1 MTQQLMKVF
10 WDHTTERRH
19 QHLPE
24 PPTEGM
30 VRASLAANNQT
41 CPLNDIIIGAENDGN
56 MRTLRRFSFTALKRF
71 NHSARG
77 CNFGI
82 FAQSGQGKTFIVK
95 QFAKTIGIPFV
106 LIQSASLADTWQ
118 LFREICEACEKIG
131 TPVVDHKTDDS
142 DYTLP
147 PVIVFFDEAHAI
159 PRKMMKGGLLNA
171 MEADDGHMMAKPPG
185 MRTDSIVIDCKDVC
199 WIAATTEKGMLF
211 DAFANRLDTMV
222 EWQNAGTA
230 QIAQIV
236 KQKMDWR
243 EKHKLLP
250 FSMPL
255 EACEIVA
262 KYCRVPRE
270 AVGFGSAVVQQRDM
284 IPSLSW
290 IESAEQVAKDK
301 GIDEWG
307 FTKKQILILG
317 AVGQRPIALKRL
329 PSVARCRIEQVEKY
343 ELPKLVSYYDGGP
356 FLVPVSGRG
365 MCITEA
371 GLLQLE
377 KRDIP
382 HKGNR
387 VTAEYFENRR

>member
-1 MTQQLMKVF
+1 MSQQLMKLF
-10 WDHTTERRH
+10 WDHTSNRLYP
-19 QHLPE
+19 HLPKT
-24 PPTEGM
+24 PTEGM
-30 VRASLAANNQT
+30 IRSALAENNQT
-41 CPLNDIIIGAENDGN
+41 CPLNDIIIGVENGGN
-56 MRTLRRFSFTALKRF
+56 MRTLRRFSFTACKRY

-106 LIQSASLADTWQ
+106 LIQSASLVDTWQ
-118 LFREICEACEKIG
+118 LFREVCDACEKID
-131 TPVVDHKTDDS
+131 TPIVDFKKHES

-171 MEADDGHMMAKPPG
+171 MEPDDGYMMAKPPG

-211 DAFANRLDTMV
+211 DAFANRLGTMI
-222 EWQNAGTA
+222 EWQNAGIS
-230 QIAQIV
+230 QVAQIV
-236 KQKMDWR
+236 EQKMNWR
-243 EKHKLLP
+243 KKHKYLP
-250 FSMPL
+250 FTMPI

-262 KYCRVPRE
+262 RYCRVPRE
-270 AVGFGSAVVQQRDM
+270 AVNFGSAVIQQVDM

-290 IESAEQVAKDK
+290 IEAAEQVARDM
-301 GIDEWG
+301 GLDEWG
-307 FTKKQILILG
+307 FTKKQILILS

-343 ELPKLVSYYDGGP
+343 ELPKLIGYFDGGP
-356 FLVPVSGRG
+356 YLVPVSGRG

-371 GLLQLE
+371 GLSQLE
-377 KRDIP
+377 KRGIP
-382 HKGNR
+382 HKGKR
-387 VTAEYFENRR
+387 ITAECFENRR